1 MAPSDGPASTD
12 ISALMTRLRAGDANA
27 AEDLVNIFYGELRR
41 LAAAKMRSERLNH
54 TWQPTALVNELYLE
68 LLKVKGLKEETE
80 ERSGSDKAAF
90 FGLAAHIM
98 RRLLLAHVRPLSHRV
113 ERSTLEA
120 VRGTDSS
127 TLDLVEVEVLLTRLG
142 AVDPMLRQVVELK
155 VFEGL
160 TGDEIA
166 ARMGCSPRS
175 VGRYWKF
182 AQAWLSDALSS
193 AEPDTS
199 TGD

>member
-1 MAPSDGPASTD
+1 MA
-12 ISALMTRLRAGDANA
+12 RLRAGDANA
-27 AEDLVNIFYGELRR
+27 AEDLVSVFYGELRR

-68 LLKVKGLKEETE
+68 LLKVKGLKQQTE
-80 ERSGSDKAAF
+80 ERAGSDKAAF

-98 RRLLLAHVRPLSHRV
+98 GRLLLAHVRPLSQQV
-113 ERSTLEA
+113 ERA
-120 VRGTDSS
+120 P
-127 TLDLVEVEVLLTRLG
+127 LDAAEMLGSAPLDFVGVEVLLSRL
-142 AVDPMLRQVVELK
+142 ADIDPMLREVVELK

-166 ARMGCSPRS
+166 VRMGCSPRS

-182 AQAWLSDALSS
+182 AQAWLADALASR
-193 AEPDTS
+193 AELDTS
-199 TGD
+199 PGH